1 MCSTEQRKIEDS
13 NQTVSTAVQAHR
25 RTQKDLEADI
35 PVWAPQLG
43 AQKSFLV
50 QNILSSIHSGN

>member
-1 MCSTEQRKIEDS
+1 MCSTEQRKIEES
-13 NQTVSTAVQAHR
+13 NQTVSTAVQSHR
-25 RTQKDLEADI
+25 RTQDLEADI

-50 QNILSSIHSGN
+50 QSILSSIHSGN